1 MIKIFKKI
9 EWVPVYILA
18 LFVAISLFTG
28 NAVLLGAD
36 GDFLIAGVNRGKV
49 IGQIYPINLKSSET
63 ITGASKFGGWIT
75 SGTSDVARSGVTA
88 TLESSTGQGESMVF
102 YLANDTAQ
110 SGTSIWVVG
119 PAGDTFICESN
130 ITSGTSKI
138 ALTGTT
144 MSQVVTLTGTGVS
157 TWTVISKATPTIEK
171 Q

>member
-9 EWVPVYILA
+9 EWVPVYIFL
-18 LFVAISLFTG
+18 LFMAIFLFTG
-28 NAVLLGAD
+28 SSVLFGAD
-36 GDFLIAGVNRGKV
+36 GDPLIAGVNRGTV
-49 IGQIYPINLKSSET
+49 IGQIYPINLTSSET

-75 SGTSDVARSGVTA
+75 CGTVDPARSGVTA
-88 TLESSTGQGESMVF
+88 TLESSTGQGENIVF

-119 PAGDTFICESN
+119 PAGDTFVCASDI
-130 ITSGTSKI
+130 IAGTSKI

-144 MSQVVTLTGTGVS
+144 LSQVVTITGTGVS
-157 TWTVISKATPTIEK
+157 TWTVMSKTTPTIEW